1 MVCYLTVRGLGTVL
15 RIFYICN
22 TFYISPS
29 VPTNWLRSFWGSSK
43 GKVEHLMKTSAE
55 KTTNFLANL
64 YHAGWYASYY
74 AIYPTFLVVLYV
86 PTCINCPGTQL
97 HFPVHLPW
105 GQVQRLCTSLRV
117 TASASVSL
125 TNVWYHHHHHHH
137 GLYHHHN
144 HHQVIME
151 SGHHDLS
158 GAWQMPTVQSTGA
171 APKLTSTAFTSEDPL
186 PSQG

>member
-1 MVCYLTVRGLGTVL
+1 MCSLIKTPN
-15 RIFYICN
+15 CN
-22 TFYISPS
+22 TNPPITIYALLSNFWISRFTRFFALPH
-29 VPTNWLRSFWGSSK
+29 PAPPCGFSSSPRPA
-43 GKVEHLMKTSAE
+43 GKSSAP
-55 KTTNFLANL
+55 
-64 YHAGWYASYY
+64 HIP
-74 AIYPTFLVVLYV
+74 AIYPTFLVVFYV
-86 PTCINCPGTQL
+86 PTGIHYPGTQL

-105 GQVQRLCTSLRV
+105 GQVQRLCTSLWV
-117 TASASVSL
+117 AASASASVSP

-171 APKLTSTAFTSEDPL
+171 APKLTSTVFTSEDHSPI
-186 PSQG
+186 QGYVVL